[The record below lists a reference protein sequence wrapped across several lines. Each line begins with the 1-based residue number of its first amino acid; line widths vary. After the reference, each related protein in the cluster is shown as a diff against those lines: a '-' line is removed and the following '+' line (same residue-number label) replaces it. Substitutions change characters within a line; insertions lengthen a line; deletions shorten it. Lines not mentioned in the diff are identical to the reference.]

1 MGLAQMTALHFTLF
15 LQMPFVGMFYGSV
28 NYLRQEVILLFLEKY
43 SYKCKYS
50 EAANCLSK
58 VKLGVLTI

>member
-28 NYLRQEVILLFLEKY
+28 NYPHQEVISLFLEK
-43 SYKCKYS
+43 
-50 EAANCLSK
+50 
-58 VKLGVLTI
+58 